1 MEGVSMELKSY
12 RDNYER
18 LNDLFPG
25 RMSIS
30 IDECASVLG
39 VNHKTV
45 RETVKRVNNP
55 IPTVKIGKRRMI
67 PIALLARWMSEK

>member
-1 MEGVSMELKSY
+1 MELKSY

>member
-1 MEGVSMELKSY
+1 MELKSY

-45 RETVKRVNNP
+45 RETVKRANNP

-67 PIALLARWMSEK
+67 PIALFARWMSEK